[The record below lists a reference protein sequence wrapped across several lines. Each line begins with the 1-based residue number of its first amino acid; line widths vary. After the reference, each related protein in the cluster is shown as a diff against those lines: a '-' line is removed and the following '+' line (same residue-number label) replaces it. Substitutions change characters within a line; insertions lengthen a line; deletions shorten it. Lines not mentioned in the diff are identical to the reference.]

1 MKFPKNEL
9 PVHAN
14 NSEDSMFYDSRQIQ
28 SQQVICPSVQ
38 KRKRRLNQIDN
49 SPNVLGNGV

>member
-28 SQQVICPSVQ
+28 SQQVIRPSVQ